1 MINSVN
7 LIASFKTVNSFLDKC
22 SSLLNAIILALDM
35 IKNQM
40 FLLSTINISSN
51 LIKLFLK
58 LFTNQTIVR
67 KSLLNIKRFYLQ
79 KSTEVIITK

>member
-40 FLLSTINISSN
+40 FRLSTINISSN

-79 KSTEVIITK
+79 KNTEVIITK

>member
-40 FLLSTINISSN
+40 FRLLTINISSN

-79 KSTEVIITK
+79 KNTEVIITK

>member
-7 LIASFKTVNSFLDKC
+7 LIASFKTVNLFPDKC

-40 FLLSTINISSN
+40 FRLSTINISSN

>member
-40 FLLSTINISSN
+40 FRLLTINISSN